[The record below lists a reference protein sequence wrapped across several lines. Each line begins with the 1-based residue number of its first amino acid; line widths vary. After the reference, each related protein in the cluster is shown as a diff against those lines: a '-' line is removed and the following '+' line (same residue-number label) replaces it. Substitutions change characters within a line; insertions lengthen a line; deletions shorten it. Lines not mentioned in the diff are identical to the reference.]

1 MTEEPATKEASGHS
15 NGDAGAVGSK
25 SESIEVPKSVQ
36 APSEGEK
43 QAKEQDER
51 HAQD

>member
-15 NGDAGAVGSK
+15 NGDAGALGAK
-25 SESIEVPKSVQ
+25 NESIEVPKAAQ

-51 HAQD
+51 HAQE